1 MPIYVE
7 MQTESNNEFF
17 PKCGT
22 REVAKSISNTSA
34 SAGENVIVADNY
46 SFSAVSENNGLNN
59 VSFHFSVTVSAYAP
73 AIASAFNVLNG
84 RDKVKNFVLKVVGTN
99 GVGSGRNAVLK
110 TYTGEDGVLTSV
122 NLYEDNKE
130 NGSLTLHLV
139 FEKMTFDNSVTHTSG
154 IIKTVDGGY

>member
-22 REVAKSISNTSA
+22 KEVAKGVSNTSLT
-34 SAGENVIVADNY
+34 AGDNAIIAENY
-46 SFSAVSENNGLNN
+46 SFSAVSEDNGLNN
-59 VSFHFSVTVSAYAP
+59 VSFHFSVTVPAYAP

-84 RDKVKNFVLKVVGTN
+84 RDKVKNFSLKVVGVN
-99 GVGSGRNAVLK
+99 GVGLGRNSLIK

-122 NLYEDNKE
+122 NLDEDNKE